1 MAETVAAKHMPI
13 IGLLGGVASGKST
26 VAALFGEMGA
36 GRLDADRAGHETLSL
51 PEVEQ
56 SARNRWGESVFD
68 EQGKLDR
75 KRLAAIVFAPPPD
88 GPEQRRFLEQLTHPH
103 IEVNIRQQLEGLATE
118 LCPLAVLDAPLLLE
132 AGWDRLCNT
141 LAFVE
146 VPSDVRLARAIE
158 RGWTVGEFHAR
169 EQAQLP
175 VATKRARA
183 DFVIENAGDLDTTR
197 EQVANVWR
205 KLTHS

>member
-1 MAETVAAKHMPI
+1 MPVV
-13 IGLLGGVASGKST
+13 GLLGGVASGKST
-26 VAALFGEMGA
+26 VAALLEEMGA
-36 GRLDADRAGHETLSL
+36 GLLDADRAGHQALNL

-88 GPEQRRFLEQLTHPH
+88 GPEQRRFLERLTHPH
-103 IEVNIRQQLEGLATE
+103 IEVNIRQQLGTLATK

-132 AGWDRLCNT
+132 AGWDRLCNK
-141 LAFVE
+141 LVFVE
-146 VPSDVRLARAIE
+146 VPSDVRLTRAIE
-158 RGWTVGEFHAR
+158 RGWTVGEFQAR
-169 EQAQLP
+169 EQAQVA

-183 DFVIENAGDLDTTR
+183 EFVIENAGDLDTTR
-197 EQVANVWR
+197 EQVAKIWR
-205 KLTHS
+205 TLTGL